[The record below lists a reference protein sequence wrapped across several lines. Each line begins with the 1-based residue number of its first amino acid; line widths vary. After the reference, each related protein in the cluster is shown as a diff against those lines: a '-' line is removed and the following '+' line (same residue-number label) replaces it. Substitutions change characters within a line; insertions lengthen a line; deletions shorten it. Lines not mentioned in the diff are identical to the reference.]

1 MDDAMEIVV
10 VEFEGGIGDFPQLV
24 QTVDNLIADGARRIV
39 LDLNSLP
46 FINSAALG
54 YLIRAMK
61 GIGAQGGELTLAR
74 VQAAIQKILE
84 ITNLDQFFPSFQT
97 VEEAV
102 SYLGGDPSAPQTPSK
117 PKVRRTA
124 VKKAT

>member
-1 MDDAMEIVV
+1 MEIVV

-24 QTVDNLIADGARRIV
+24 QTVDNLIASGTRRLV
-39 LDLNSLP
+39 VDLCTLP

-54 YLIRAMK
+54 YLIRAVK
-61 GIGAQGGELTLAR
+61 NITAQGGQMTLAR
-74 VQAAIQKILE
+74 VQPAIQKILA

-102 SYLGGDPSAPQTPSK
+102 SHLGGAAPGTADPAK
-117 PKVRRTA
+117 GNVRRTT
-124 VKKAT
+124 VKRGT